1 MCVCANVRES
11 TGHLPDR
18 GRALGPKNKKRDYV
32 YPSIDRSIYVEED
45 LRILEQVI
53 LPVDNVAPK
62 IKNILHCEVRG
73 RDLGAE
79 FSELTRVKDTSA
91 DIAEESK
98 VSIVKLQAS
107 LIQKLQVKKLAYGD
121 PMTDK

>member
-1 MCVCANVRES
+1 M
-11 TGHLPDR
+11 
-18 GRALGPKNKKRDYV
+18 
-32 YPSIDRSIYVEED
+32 
-45 LRILEQVI
+45 
-53 LPVDNVAPK
+53 DNVAPQM
-62 IKNILHCEVRG
+62 KNILHCEVRG

-79 FSELTRVKDTSA
+79 FNELTRVKDTSA

-107 LIQKLQVKKLAYGD
+107 LIQKLQLKKLAYGD